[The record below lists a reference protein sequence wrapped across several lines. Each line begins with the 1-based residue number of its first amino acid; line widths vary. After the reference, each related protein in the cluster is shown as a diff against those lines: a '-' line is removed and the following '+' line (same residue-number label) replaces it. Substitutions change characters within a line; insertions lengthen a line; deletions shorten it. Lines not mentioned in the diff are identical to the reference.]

1 MHYRRVGG
9 PFSGLWV
16 LVAELHV
23 EGPLTALVCCGLRAK
38 EIHSQFRKELSCELT
53 FDTLSRII
61 EWRSERPD
69 GWQVPDYIEEKVEN
83 TSERPLSG

>member
-1 MHYRRVGG
+1 MPMHSTDFFVIHSTR
-9 PFSGLWV
+9 L
-16 LVAELHV
+16 
-23 EGPLTALVCCGLRAK
+23 LRAS
-38 EIHSQFRKELSCELT
+38 SQRDSLLFRKELSCELT